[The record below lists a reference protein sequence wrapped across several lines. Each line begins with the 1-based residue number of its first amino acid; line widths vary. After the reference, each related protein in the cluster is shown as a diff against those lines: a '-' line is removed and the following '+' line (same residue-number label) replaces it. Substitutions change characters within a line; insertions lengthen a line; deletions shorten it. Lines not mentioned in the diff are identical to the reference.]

1 MPGPYSSYNT
11 NQYSGPI
18 YYNPGYAQYGLPGV
32 GVSPWNP
39 IVQAQLNLGM
49 RTARYNMYSAWA
61 DQSNAAANLYYQQAV
76 AQQIQNAQAMQT
88 MQPHYDVQT
97 RAPRPVSRPISVAKN
112 LLAKSEVLKRERA
125 SNVAG
130 ERSLER

>member
-1 MPGPYSSYNT
+1 MLMLAQGVASNAWAQTPLPGPYTNFNT
-11 NQYSGPI
+11 NQYSGPMS
-18 YYNPGYAQYGLPGV
+18 YNQGYAQYGLPGV

-76 AQQIQNAQAMQT
+76 AQQIQNAQVQQAIQT
-88 MQPHYDVQT
+88 RYDVQT
-97 RAPRPVSRPISVAKN
+97 RAPRPLTRP
-112 LLAKSEVLKRERA
+112 ER
-125 SNVAG
+125 
-130 ERSLER
+130 